1 MADVQKSAFALSS
14 ATVMLAPAFTT
25 DVFSLTPD
33 LHSVGMAQEVNITVD
48 SSVTEL
54 LNGVAQVLVDSK
66 RTGVRS
72 SISANIF
79 EMTAQNFL
87 RAQASAGAATTVRR
101 GVLTAALA
109 AGAVSMTLNSDAI
122 PGESTSGIATLGDIP
137 IGSIV
142 LIQRPGGETDYVFP
156 TVTSAAATG
165 GPGAGPYTVPI
176 ATYAIPT
183 GVTFPIGSRVWIV
196 QAIGVANQDQD
207 DLFGVKI
214 VGTLSNFDRPIVA
227 VFPKVRIVSGFTLAF
242 SETAYGSMPWQMG
255 PLQLSKGEATGRL
268 ATIGTRQPGLVYVG
282 G

>member
-14 ATVMLAPAFTT
+14 ATVMIAPAFTT
-25 DVFSLTPD
+25 PVFDLTPAQ
-33 LHSVGMAQEVNITVD
+33 HSVGMAQEVNITVD

-72 SISANIF
+72 SISANVF
-79 EMTAQNFL
+79 EMTAQNFM
-87 RAQASAGAATTVRR
+87 RAQANAGTPVVMRR

-109 AGAVSMTLNSDAI
+109 AGAVSMTINSDPV
-122 PGESTSGIATLGDIP
+122 PGEATSAIATLADIP
-137 IGSIV
+137 AGSTV

-156 TVTSAAATG
+156 TITSGVATG

-176 ATYAIPT
+176 ATYAIPA
-183 GVTFPIGSRVWIV
+183 GMTFPIGSRVWIV
-196 QAIGVANQDQD
+196 QQIGVANQDND

-214 VGTLSNFDRPIVA
+214 VGTLSNFDRPLVA

-255 PLQLSKGEATGRL
+255 PLQLSAGEAVGRL
-268 ATIGTRQPGLVYVG
+268 TQIGTRQPGLVYVG

>member
-14 ATVMLAPAFTT
+14 ATVMIAPAFVTP
-25 DVFSLTPD
+25 VFDLQPD

-79 EMTAQNFL
+79 EMTAQNFM
-87 RAQASAGAATTVRR
+87 RAQANSGTPVVMKR

-109 AGAVSMTLNSDAI
+109 AGAVSMSLNSDPI
-122 PGESTSGIATLGDIP
+122 PGEATSAIASLADIP
-137 IGSIV
+137 VGATV
-142 LIQRPGGETDYVFP
+142 LIQRPGGEVDYVFP
-156 TVTSAAATG
+156 TVTSGAAT
-165 GPGAGPYTVPI
+165 GAGPYTVPI
-176 ATYAIPT
+176 ATYAIPA
-183 GVTFPIGSRVWIV
+183 GMTFPIGSRVWVV
-196 QAIGVANQDQD
+196 QQIGIANQDSD

-268 ATIGTRQPGLVYVG
+268 TQIGTRQPGIVYVG